1 MCFAVAPKLRTV
13 IWEFAGEVIPD
24 ELLDDVRRVAGELR
38 SGPLR
43 DTLSSLLSRPEI
55 DATAGRAEA
64 ILKTQA
70 LPRPGLGAPLPWP
83 PV

>member
-1 MCFAVAPKLRTV
+1 MLRVAPKLRTV
-13 IWEFAGEVIPD
+13 IWEFAGERIPD

-43 DTLSSLLSRPEI
+43 DTLPALLTRQEI

-64 ILKTQA
+64 S
-70 LPRPGLGAPLPWP
+70 
-83 PV
+83 